1 MIYLYIKYLDIKV
14 NMKMT
19 TKPNDRAARA
29 VAQWSALYPDWDLR
43 PMELLGRLGETAA
56 VISRDH
62 QAPLFAEHG
71 LQPGEFDVLAAL
83 RRSGEP
89 FEMTPTR
96 LFEITMMSSGG
107 MTARLDRLERR
118 KLIKRRPSPVDRRG
132 VLVSLSDK
140 GLALIDRAVPEH
152 LANQAELTACLSDKE
167 LATLSGLLAKL
178 LSHADDT

>member
-1 MIYLYIKYLDIKV
+1 
-14 NMKMT
+14 MT
-19 TKPNDRAARA
+19 IKPNDRADRA
-29 VAQWSALYPDWDLR
+29 VLQWSALFPDWDLR

-62 QAPLFAEHG
+62 QAPLFARHG

-107 MTARLDRLERR
+107 MTARLDRMERMG
-118 KLIKRRPSPVDRRG
+118 LIHRRPNPDDRRG
-132 VLVSLSDK
+132 VLVGLSDR
-140 GLALIDRAVPEH
+140 GLALIDLAVPEH
-152 LANQAELTACLSDKE
+152 LANQARLTGCLSETE
-167 LATLSGLLAKL
+167 LVTLSRLLGKL
-178 LSHADDT
+178 LTHAENC